1 MDNDKSANNANPN
14 GPLGRRRSS
23 GPTFHGLMNLKRGDS
38 DPSTMARR
46 QSLQDQKPQAGYFG
60 QLWNSFTRGPHSP
73 TK

>member
-14 GPLGRRRSS
+14 SPLGRRRSS